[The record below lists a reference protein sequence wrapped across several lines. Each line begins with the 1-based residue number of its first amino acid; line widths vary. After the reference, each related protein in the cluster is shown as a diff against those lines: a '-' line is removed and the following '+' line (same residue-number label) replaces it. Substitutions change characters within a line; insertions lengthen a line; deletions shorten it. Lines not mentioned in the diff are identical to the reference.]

1 MGPDT
6 LWTLGPAI
14 EGRLEIGSQIARTE
28 RNPRRSAPA
37 AECYVSLITRPV
49 QRR

>member
-6 LWTLGPAI
+6 LWTLGPII

-28 RNPRRSAPA
+28 RNPRRRGS
-37 AECYVSLITRPV
+37 YVSLITRPV